1 MAFIGQA
8 SNEINDSPVKA
19 ADVSSVLPETVEM
32 RTKTMNVANGAR
44 AAYYWLE
51 VLSAFCKTLNDR
63 RRTEKDTKN

>member
-19 ADVSSVLPETVEM
+19 ADVSNVLPETVEM

-44 AAYYWLE
+44 AIILLARSPVS
-51 VLSAFCKTLNDR
+51 VLQGPER
-63 RRTEKDTKN
+63 